1 MDCQPVP
8 FWMVYGLGQGAPKKR
23 HASRS
28 SAAAEARRLADRHH
42 GITFIVLEPVE
53 AVSRRKGVV
62 VTGRARAQALAPDPR
77 ATFYPA
83 HPGADARAP

>member
-1 MDCQPVP
+1 MSGQPVP
-8 FWMVYGLGQGAPKKR
+8 FWMVYGVGQSAPKKR

-28 SAAAEARRLADRHH
+28 SATAEARRLAGLHH
-42 GITFIVLEPVE
+42 GITFIVLETVE

-83 HPGADARAP
+83 QVKAMGGIA